1 MTANRTGVLLV
12 QLGGPQSRE
21 ELRPFLYELFVDPE
35 ILSIPWKPARMLVAW
50 LIATLRAPKS
60 AGTYERIGWSP
71 IRCWSE
77 KQAALLEEALRETH
91 GRDHGDPDSS
101 PVVRVGMTCCRPFVE
116 EALEELRKAGTTTLV
131 VLPLFPQYSVTTT
144 KGAFARVTKTLAEMK
159 WAPARLDVPDAWY
172 DESGFLDAH
181 AARIEEAARALPDP
195 DPAKT
200 VLLYSAHSLP
210 ISTVEKKKDP
220 YPRHIEATVKAID
233 ARIGHRYRS
242 RLGYQ
247 SKVGYMPWL
256 GPSTPNVLK
265 ELAAAGE
272 RQVLVVP
279 VAFVSDHVETLYEI
293 RMLFADQAKALGI
306 PHYVAVD
313 GLNDHPDFIR
323 GLADLTRRT
332 LNKGGARGA
341 V

>member
-1 MTANRTGVLLV
+1 MTTSRTGVLLV
-12 QLGGPQSRE
+12 QLGGPQRRE
-21 ELRPFLYELFVDPE
+21 ELKPFLYELFVDPE
-35 ILSIPWKPARMLVAW
+35 IISIPWKPARMAVAW
-50 LIATLRAPKS
+50 LISTLRAPKS
-60 AGTYERIGWSP
+60 AGTYEKIGWSP

-77 KQAALLEEALRETH
+77 KQAALLEEALRR
-91 GRDHGDPDSS
+91 GDDHGDPNSS
-101 PVVRVGMTCCRPFVE
+101 PVVRIGMTCSRPSVE
-116 EALEELRKAGTTTLV
+116 EALEELRAAGTTTLV
-131 VLPLFPQYSVTTT
+131 VLPLYPQYSVTTT
-144 KGAFARVTKTLAEMK
+144 KGAVARVSKALAEMA
-159 WAPARLDVPDAWY
+159 WAPARLNAPDSWY
-172 DESGFLDAH
+172 DEPGFLDAH

-200 VLLYSAHSLP
+200 ILLYSAHSLP
-210 ISTVEKKKDP
+210 VSTVEKKKDP

-247 SKVGYMPWL
+247 SKVGYTPWL
-256 GPSTPNVLK
+256 GPSTPEVLK

-293 RMLFADQAKALGI
+293 RMLFADQAKMLGI
-306 PHYVAVD
+306 PHYVAAD

-323 GLADLTRRT
+323 GLADLTRRILKT
-332 LNKGGARGA
+332 GGARGA
-341 V
+341 L